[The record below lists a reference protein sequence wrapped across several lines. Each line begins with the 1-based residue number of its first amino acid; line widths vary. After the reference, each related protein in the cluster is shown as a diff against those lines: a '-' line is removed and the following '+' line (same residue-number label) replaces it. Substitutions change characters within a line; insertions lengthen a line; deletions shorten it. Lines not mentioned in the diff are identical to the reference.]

1 MDSFDIN
8 LDNLEPI
15 SLKIDDYDSAPSS
28 NKSVN
33 FGGGIELLMNNTK
46 RSAGNATNIDLG
58 DIGSLENELNELSSG
73 SGGNNS
79 SGSSN
84 NGNGSSSE
92 TKVLSG
98 ISNFFGFGSDKG
110 LTPSASSAPS
120 ESGLGQATKETGA
133 GTNKTW
139 DGFMKFNDIPD
150 RPIQSR
156 MTDREKLRKKRLMMK
171 RLDEWREKGL
181 VGNHVHFNNDSS
193 YEEVED
199 EYETALEDKKK
210 KESTKL
216 YSWWF
221 MTAVNTIE
229 YANSAFN
236 PFDVNLDGWG
246 EQVSDDIDSYDEIFG
261 ELYEKYKGGKLSP
274 EIALMLRLGFSAAV
288 VNFTNRAL
296 SSATPGFNDVIRQSP
311 ELMKAFTNAT
321 VNSMSQQSPGFAFA
335 NNLVNPEPTGRQG
348 PPPAAVDPRAQ
359 AAQAKRPGMVFTEP
373 ANSGINAVRGS
384 MFKEAG
390 VELNNNSFDSASRR
404 PQQQQQRSEQRPEMS
419 SRPEMSGVRPE
430 MSGVRPEMSG
440 VRPEMSGPKNTN
452 LDSILS
458 GLKTK
463 TVDIHENRDDDS
475 VVSVTSLNGSR
486 IPSGRRRKGSDK
498 NIVSL
503 DI

>member
-1 MDSFDIN
+1 MDSFGNMESFDIN
-8 LDNLEPI
+8 VGDLEPVNI
-15 SLKIDDYDSAPSS
+15 KIDDYDSLAHST

-33 FGGGIELLMNNTK
+33 FGGGIELLMNNSK
-46 RSAGNATNIDLG
+46 RSAGNSVNIDLG
-58 DIGSLENELNELSSG
+58 DINSLENELNNLSSG
-73 SGGNNS
+73 PPPA
-79 SGSSN
+79 
-84 NGNGSSSE
+84 
-92 TKVLSG
+92 TKGESKMFSG
-98 ISNFFGFGSDKG
+98 IGNFFGLGGGDKETG
-110 LTPSASSAPS
+110 TSASS
-120 ESGLGQATKETGA
+120 SGASNLGQATKETGA

-150 RPIQSR
+150 RPVQPR
-156 MTDREKLRKKRLMMK
+156 MSDREKLRKKRMMIK

-181 VGNHVHFNNDSS
+181 IGSHVHFNNDSS

-210 KESTKL
+210 KESMKL

-261 ELYEKYKGGKLSP
+261 ELHEKYKGGKLAP
-274 EIALMLRLGFSAAV
+274 EIALLLRLGFSAAV
-288 VNFTNRAL
+288 VSFTNKAL

-348 PPPAAVDPRAQ
+348 PPPAAVDPRSQ
-359 AAQAKRPGMVFTEP
+359 AARPGMVFTEQKSSSKVDSSSSSS
-373 ANSGINAVRGS
+373 NSRMDSSRPDISAVRGS

-390 VELNNNSFDSASRR
+390 IDLNNNFESPNRR
-404 PQQQQQRSEQRPEMS
+404 PPVAPRQ
-419 SRPEMSGVRPE
+419 
-430 MSGVRPEMSG
+430 
-440 VRPEMSGPKNTN
+440 EMSGPKNAN

-463 TVDIHENRDDDS
+463 NVDIHENRDDDS
-475 VVSVTSLNGSR
+475 MVSVSSLNGAS
-486 IPSGRRRKGSDK
+486 IPSGRRRKVSDK

-503 DI
+503 DL

>member
-1 MDSFDIN
+1 MDSFGNMESFDIN
-8 LDNLEPI
+8 VGDLEPVN
-15 SLKIDDYDSAPSS
+15 LKIDDYDSPAPS
-28 NKSVN
+28 KSVN
-33 FGGGIELLMNNTK
+33 FGGGIELLMNNSK
-46 RSAGNATNIDLG
+46 RSAGNSVNIDLG
-58 DIGSLENELNELSSG
+58 DINSLENELNDLSSG
-73 SGGNNS
+73 PPPAPTNS
-79 SGSSN
+79 TQGES
-84 NGNGSSSE
+84 
-92 TKVLSG
+92 KMFSG
-98 ISNFFGFGSDKG
+98 IGNFFGLGGGDKEAG
-110 LTPSASSAPS
+110 TSSSSSGASN
-120 ESGLGQATKETGA
+120 LGQATKETGA

-150 RPIQSR
+150 RPVQPR
-156 MTDREKLRKKRLMMK
+156 MSDREKLRKKRMMIK

-181 VGNHVHFNNDSS
+181 IGNHVHFNNDSP

-210 KESTKL
+210 KESMKL

-236 PFDVNLDGWG
+236 PFDINLDGWG

-261 ELYEKYKGGKLSP
+261 ELHEKYKGGKLAP
-274 EIALMLRLGFSAAV
+274 EIALLLRLGFSAAV

-348 PPPAAVDPRAQ
+348 PPPAAVDPRSQ
-359 AAQAKRPGMVFTEP
+359 AAAATRPGMVFTEQKS
-373 ANSGINAVRGS
+373 AKVDGSRVDNSRPDISAVRGS

-390 VELNNNSFDSASRR
+390 IDLNNNFESPNRR
-404 PQQQQQRSEQRPEMS
+404 PPVAPRQ
-419 SRPEMSGVRPE
+419 
-430 MSGVRPEMSG
+430 
-440 VRPEMSGPKNTN
+440 EMSGPKNAN

-463 TVDIHENRDDDS
+463 NVDIHENRDDDS
-475 VVSVTSLNGSR
+475 MVSVSSLKDLNGASV
-486 IPSGRRRKGSDK
+486 PSGRRRKGSDK

-503 DI
+503 DL

>member
-28 NKSVN
+28 SSKSVN
-33 FGGGIELLMNNTK
+33 FGGGIELLMNNSK

-58 DIGSLENELNELSSG
+58 DIGSLETELNELSSG
-73 SGGNNS
+73 SGSNNG

-84 NGNGSSSE
+84 NGSNNGSE

-110 LTPSASSAPS
+110 TAPQAPS
-120 ESGLGQATKETGA
+120 DSGLGQATKETGA

-150 RPIQSR
+150 RPVQSR

-261 ELYEKYKGGKLSP
+261 ELYEKYKGGKLAP

-321 VNSMSQQSPGFAFA
+321 VSSMSQQSPGFAFA

-359 AAQAKRPGMVFTEP
+359 TAQAKRPGMVFTEQQP

-404 PQQQQQRSEQRPEMS
+404 PPLAPQQQQRSEQRPEMS
-419 SRPEMSGVRPE
+419 GS
-430 MSGVRPEMSG
+430 RPEMSG

>member
-1 MDSFDIN
+1 MDTFDIN
-8 LDNLEPI
+8 FDNLEPV
-15 SLKIDDYDSAPSS
+15 SLKIDDFDSSS
-28 NKSVN
+28 QSKSVN
-33 FGGGIELLMNNTK
+33 FGGGAEFLMNNSK

-58 DIGSLENELNELSSG
+58 DIGSLDTELNELASSSSSG
-73 SGGNNS
+73 PGGSS
-79 SGSSN
+79 SGSS
-84 NGNGSSSE
+84 GGE

-98 ISNFFGFGSDKG
+98 ISNFFGFGGKDE
-110 LTPSASSAPS
+110 APKAAATAD
-120 ESGLGQATKETGA
+120 SGLGQATKETGA

-150 RPIQSR
+150 RPVQSR

-210 KESTKL
+210 KESMKL

-221 MTAVNTIE
+221 MTAVNTVE

-236 PFDVNLDGWG
+236 PFDINLDGWG

-261 ELYEKYKGGKLSP
+261 ELYEKYKGGKLAP
-274 EIALMLRLGFSAAV
+274 EIALLLRLGFSAAV

-348 PPPAAVDPRAQ
+348 APPPPVDPRGQ
-359 AAQAKRPGMVFTEP
+359 AAKRPGMVFTEQP
-373 ANSGINAVRGS
+373 SNSGINAVRGS
-384 MFKEAG
+384 MFKESG

-404 PQQQQQRSEQRPEMS
+404 PPAAPPQRSEMPQRPEMS
-419 SRPEMSGVRPE
+419 GP
-430 MSGVRPEMSG
+430 
-440 VRPEMSGPKNTN
+440 RPEMSGPKNTN

-475 VVSVTSLNGSR
+475 VVSVSSLKDLNGSS

>member
-1 MDSFDIN
+1 MDSFGNMESFDIN
-8 LDNLEPI
+8 VGDLEPVN
-15 SLKIDDYDSAPSS
+15 LKIDDYDSPAPST

-33 FGGGIELLMNNTK
+33 FGGGIELLMNNSK
-46 RSAGNATNIDLG
+46 RSAGNSVNIDLG
-58 DIGSLENELNELSSG
+58 DINSLENELNDLSSG
-73 SGGNNS
+73 PSPAPTNS
-79 SGSSN
+79 AQGES
-84 NGNGSSSE
+84 
-92 TKVLSG
+92 KMFSG
-98 ISNFFGFGSDKG
+98 IGNFFGLGGGDKETG
-110 LTPSASSAPS
+110 TSSSSSGASN
-120 ESGLGQATKETGA
+120 LGQATKETGA

-150 RPIQSR
+150 RPVQSR

-210 KESTKL
+210 KESMKL

-221 MTAVNTIE
+221 MTAVNTVE

-261 ELYEKYKGGKLSP
+261 ELYEKYKGGKLAP
-274 EIALMLRLGFSAAV
+274 EIALLLRLGFSAAV

-348 PPPAAVDPRAQ
+348 APPAAVDPRAQ
-359 AAQAKRPGMVFTEP
+359 AAQTKRPGMVFTEQP
-373 ANSGINAVRGS
+373 SNSGINAVRGS

-404 PQQQQQRSEQRPEMS
+404 PPQAPQRAEMPM
-419 SRPEMSGVRPE
+419 RQEMPGP
-430 MSGVRPEMSG
+430 
-440 VRPEMSGPKNTN
+440 RPEMSGPKNTN

-475 VVSVTSLNGSR
+475 VVSVSSLKDLNGAT

>member
-15 SLKIDDYDSAPSS
+15 NLKIDDYDSAPSS
-28 NKSVN
+28 SSKSVN
-33 FGGGIELLMNNTK
+33 FGGGIELLMNNSK

-73 SGGNNS
+73 GGGN

-84 NGNGSSSE
+84 NGNGSNGSE

-110 LTPSASSAPS
+110 TGTSGPGPSVPS
-120 ESGLGQATKETGA
+120 DSGLGQATKETGA

-150 RPIQSR
+150 RPVQSR

-261 ELYEKYKGGKLSP
+261 ELYEKYKGGKLAP

-321 VNSMSQQSPGFAFA
+321 VSSMSQQSPGFAFA

-359 AAQAKRPGMVFTEP
+359 AAQAKRPGMVFTEQQP

-404 PQQQQQRSEQRPEMS
+404 PPLPPQQQPRQEMPSRPEQRSEQ
-419 SRPEMSGVRPE
+419 
-430 MSGVRPEMSG
+430 
-440 VRPEMSGPKNTN
+440 RPEMSGPKNTN

>member
-1 MDSFDIN
+1 M
-8 LDNLEPI
+8 
-15 SLKIDDYDSAPSS
+15 
-28 NKSVN
+28 
-33 FGGGIELLMNNTK
+33 
-46 RSAGNATNIDLG
+46 
-58 DIGSLENELNELSSG
+58 
-73 SGGNNS
+73 
-79 SGSSN
+79 
-84 NGNGSSSE
+84 
-92 TKVLSG
+92 
-98 ISNFFGFGSDKG
+98 
-110 LTPSASSAPS
+110 
-120 ESGLGQATKETGA
+120 
-133 GTNKTW
+133 
-139 DGFMKFNDIPD
+139 
-150 RPIQSR
+150 
-156 MTDREKLRKKRLMMK
+156 
-171 RLDEWREKGL
+171 
-181 VGNHVHFNNDSS
+181 
-193 YEEVED
+193 
-199 EYETALEDKKK
+199 
-210 KESTKL
+210 
-216 YSWWF
+216 
-221 MTAVNTIE
+221 
-229 YANSAFN
+229 
-236 PFDVNLDGWG
+236 NLDGWG

-261 ELYEKYKGGKLSP
+261 ELYEKYKGGKLAP

-321 VNSMSQQSPGFAFA
+321 VSSMSQQSPGFAFA

-359 AAQAKRPGMVFTEP
+359 AAQTKRPGMVFTEQQP

-404 PQQQQQRSEQRPEMS
+404 PPLPPQQQPRQEMPSRSEQ
-419 SRPEMSGVRPE
+419 
-430 MSGVRPEMSG
+430 
-440 VRPEMSGPKNTN
+440 RPEMSGPKNTN

>member
-1 MDSFDIN
+1 MDSYGNMESFDIN
-8 LDNLEPI
+8 IGDLEPV
-15 SLKIDDYDSAPSS
+15 SFKIDDYDSPAPSTS
-28 NKSVN
+28 KSVN
-33 FGGGIELLMNNTK
+33 FGGGIELLMNNSK
-46 RSAGNATNIDLG
+46 RSAGNSVNIDLG
-58 DIGSLENELNELSSG
+58 DINSLENELNDLSSG
-73 SGGNNS
+73 PSPAPQGES
-79 SGSSN
+79 
-84 NGNGSSSE
+84 
-92 TKVLSG
+92 KMFSG
-98 ISNFFGFGSDKG
+98 IGNFFGLGGGDKETG
-110 LTPSASSAPS
+110 TSSSSSGASN
-120 ESGLGQATKETGA
+120 LGQATKETGA

-139 DGFMKFNDIPD
+139 DGFVKFNDIPD
-150 RPIQSR
+150 RPVQPR
-156 MTDREKLRKKRLMMK
+156 MSDREKLRKKRMMIK

-181 VGNHVHFNNDSS
+181 IGNHVHFNNDSP

-210 KESTKL
+210 KESMKL

-236 PFDVNLDGWG
+236 PFDINLDGWG

-261 ELYEKYKGGKLSP
+261 ELHEKYKGGKLAP
-274 EIALMLRLGFSAAV
+274 EIALLLRLGFSAAV

-348 PPPAAVDPRAQ
+348 LPPAAVDPRSQ
-359 AAQAKRPGMVFTEP
+359 AAAVTRPGMVFTEQKSAKGDSSSSSSRP
-373 ANSGINAVRGS
+373 DISAVRGS

-390 VELNNNSFDSASRR
+390 IDLNNNFESPNRR
-404 PQQQQQRSEQRPEMS
+404 PPVAPRQ
-419 SRPEMSGVRPE
+419 
-430 MSGVRPEMSG
+430 
-440 VRPEMSGPKNTN
+440 EMSGPKNAN

-463 TVDIHENRDDDS
+463 NVDIHENRDDDS
-475 VVSVTSLNGSR
+475 MVSVSSLNGAS

-503 DI
+503 DL

>member
-1 MDSFDIN
+1 
-8 LDNLEPI
+8 
-15 SLKIDDYDSAPSS
+15 
-28 NKSVN
+28 
-33 FGGGIELLMNNTK
+33 
-46 RSAGNATNIDLG
+46 
-58 DIGSLENELNELSSG
+58 LENELNDLSSG
-73 SGGNNS
+73 PPPSAKGES
-79 SGSSN
+79 
-84 NGNGSSSE
+84 
-92 TKVLSG
+92 KMFSG
-98 ISNFFGFGSDKG
+98 IGNFFGLGGGDKEAG
-110 LTPSASSAPS
+110 TSSSSSGASN
-120 ESGLGQATKETGA
+120 LGQATKETDA

-150 RPIQSR
+150 RPVQPR
-156 MTDREKLRKKRLMMK
+156 MSDREKLRKKRMMIK

-181 VGNHVHFNNDSS
+181 IGNHVHFNNDSP

-210 KESTKL
+210 KESMKL

-236 PFDVNLDGWG
+236 PFDINLDGWG

-261 ELYEKYKGGKLSP
+261 ELHEKYKGGKLAP
-274 EIALMLRLGFSAAV
+274 EIALLLRLGFSAAV

-348 PPPAAVDPRAQ
+348 PPPAAVDPRSQ
-359 AAQAKRPGMVFTEP
+359 VTRPGMVFTEQKSSRVDGSSSSRVDGSSSSRP
-373 ANSGINAVRGS
+373 DISAVRGS

-390 VELNNNSFDSASRR
+390 IDLNNNFESPNRR
-404 PQQQQQRSEQRPEMS
+404 PPVAPRQ
-419 SRPEMSGVRPE
+419 
-430 MSGVRPEMSG
+430 
-440 VRPEMSGPKNTN
+440 EMSGPKNAN

-463 TVDIHENRDDDS
+463 NVDIHENRDDDS
-475 VVSVTSLNGSR
+475 MVSVSSLKDLNGASV
-486 IPSGRRRKGSDK
+486 PSGRRRKGSDK

-503 DI
+503 DL